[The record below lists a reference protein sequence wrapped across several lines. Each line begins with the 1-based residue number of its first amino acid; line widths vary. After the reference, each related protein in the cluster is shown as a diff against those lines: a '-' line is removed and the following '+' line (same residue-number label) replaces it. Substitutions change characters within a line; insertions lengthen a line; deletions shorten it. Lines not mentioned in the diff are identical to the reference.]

1 MVRENFIGK
10 EKLLLVTIV
19 FIFILSVSYSM
30 TMANAAIKESLNLES
45 VQLNYIPP
53 EGMVNQPFDVSD
65 KVLVSFWENMS
76 DPKSARISIRKN
88 PLAPNVNDVLGN
100 INAHVQDMGKYPSMT
115 ISPVE
120 KIKIGGQ
127 EAACVDIFE
136 KFSNLKDRRCD
147 ILLDGTAVTFE
158 YGNAPENFDK
168 VLPVFQEFM
177 AAVEIKSL
185 SVKAEGIEQSNK
197 K

>member
-10 EKLLLVTIV
+10 EKLLFVTI
-19 FIFILSVSYSM
+19 IFILSVSYSM
-30 TMANAAIKESLNLES
+30 AMANAAIKENLDLKS
-45 VQLNYIPP
+45 VQLHYMPP
-53 EGMVNQPFDVSD
+53 EGMVKESFGVSD
-65 KVLVSFWENMS
+65 KVLVSFWEDTS
-76 DPKSARISIRKN
+76 DAKSARISIRRN
-88 PLAPNVNDVLGN
+88 PLAPNVNDVVGN
-100 INAHVQDMGKYPSMT
+100 MNAHVQDMGKYPSAT
-115 ISPVE
+115 IGLVE

-158 YGNAPENFDK
+158 YANAPENFDK

-177 AAVEIKSL
+177 ESVEIKSL